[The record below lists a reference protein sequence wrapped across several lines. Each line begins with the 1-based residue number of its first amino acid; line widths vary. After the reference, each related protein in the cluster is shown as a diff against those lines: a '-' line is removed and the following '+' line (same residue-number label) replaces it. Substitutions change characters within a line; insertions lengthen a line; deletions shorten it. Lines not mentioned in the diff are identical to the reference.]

1 MPKLLTEDQIERFG
15 EDGFLCPVPVLSPEE
30 AAAARARLES
40 VESRYPDDVKKL
52 KTKAHILC
60 PWVGDIARHPR
71 ILDAFED
78 LIGPD
83 ILCYSMA
90 FRAKAADG
98 ATFAG
103 WHQDSAYSRIR
114 PVVVLG
120 ALALSDCTPESGCL
134 RVIPGSHKWGEM
146 PHAETGDAAS
156 ILARGQYISAE
167 FDSSRAVDLVL
178 RPGEIGFFDYR
189 VIHGSGPNRSDDRR
203 IMLLVEMMPASAHQ
217 TEGRESAMLARGED
231 RHGNFEADPKPD
243 AEFSAAALAA
253 WRQVAGLRAE
263 TIYSDSHLPIPES
276 YGGEGAGP

>member
-1 MPKLLTEDQIERFG
+1 MPKLLTEDQIERFR
-15 EDGFLCPVPVLSPEE
+15 EDGFLCPVPVLTPEE

-40 VESRYPDDVKKL
+40 VEARHPGDVKKL
-52 KTKAHILC
+52 KSKAHVLC

-78 LIGPD
+78 LIGAD

-90 FRAKAADG
+90 FRAKEADG

-114 PVVVLG
+114 PLVVLG
-120 ALALSDCTPESGCL
+120 ALALSDCTPASGCL
-134 RVIPGSHKWGEM
+134 RAIPGSHQWGAL

-167 FDSSRAVDLVL
+167 FDSSSAVDLVL

-189 VIHGSGPNRSDDRR
+189 VVHGSGPNSSSDRR
-203 IMLLVEMMPASAHQ
+203 IMLLVEMMPSSARQ
-217 TEGRESAMLARGED
+217 TEGRESAMLVRGED
-231 RHGNFEADPKPD
+231 RHGNFDADPRPD
-243 AEFSAAALAA
+243 AELSEASLAA
-253 WRQVAGLRAE
+253 WREVVGLRAK
-263 TIYSDSHLPIPES
+263 TIYSDSHLPIPEA
-276 YGGEGAGP
+276 YGGGSAKP